1 MNHSSTHIE
10 SNPKTAKPNVP
21 FFAPAIQKKMSV
33 GASNDSYEVEAD
45 IVADKVMKMQDTE
58 KPNFSHSGSLIQKKC
73 THCHEEEERI
83 RKKPLIAPTKQNV
96 SQTGALIQKKCA
108 HCEEE
113 LRRKPL
119 AVSITPLIQRVSSNS
134 GTESVASDGVT
145 SQINSSRGGGS
156 KMDYGTQHFMESR
169 FGTDFSGVRIHT
181 GSQAVQ
187 MSRELNAQ
195 AFTVGNDVYF
205 NDGKY
210 SPNTNSG
217 KHLLAHE
224 LTHTVQQTGGIG
236 RKIQKFDSPEHIA
249 VGDAGGQSFSGNIL
263 LLLHTRDLPNRTS
276 PVSQWSPAMQELFNN
291 GTAQQKRFMQ
301 SGLTYGEV
309 VALSGDFYETA
320 DHLYR
325 APIREVYTLLP
336 LISGHATTQQLE
348 NATGGRYMRLA
359 ERNDSH
365 FSITASGH
373 LNNMQTWKQGHI
385 RAISQAMSGNLDMAY
400 MINASAD
407 HYLTDRFASGHL
419 LTPRTDFSTTGSL
432 SALLHHDIDNQYGVN
447 VTNTRGDS
455 WVAYGDEMWNSAQ
468 NSDNRRFATEAV
480 EASAR
485 DILVY
490 SLYRGTSTPVPTNST
505 LFVAES
511 IVPQI
516 STASPRVTHTFE
528 RLSTAI
534 IQRGVGYLSGAIQEI
549 HDAIGTIGTAI
560 AILIL
565 DARNSCYPA
574 NWIYHNMPDRGM
586 RHLNMIGNILSSIPF
601 NGNNVNNLL
610 TSLTR
615 PLSSF
620 NMDAVLVELAA
631 DITTAIN
638 ARGTIITV
646 TPTEIRNLT
655 LLRLVELLNLSGI
668 ISYNRPPHDLSLE
681 QMRELS

>member
-1 MNHSSTHIE
+1 MNHSPTHTE
-10 SNPKTAKPNVP
+10 SKSKTAKANVP
-21 FFAPAIQKKMSV
+21 FFAPAIQKKLSV
-33 GASNDSYEVEAD
+33 GASNDSYEIEAD
-45 IVADKVMKMQDTE
+45 TVADKVMRMTE
-58 KPNFSHSGSLIQKKC
+58 PA
-73 THCHEEEERI
+73 T
-83 RKKPLIAPTKQNV
+83 QNV

-108 HCEEE
+108 RCEEE
-113 LRRKPL
+113 EEIRKKPMEE
-119 AVSITPLIQRVSSNS
+119 SITLLIQRVENHA
-134 GTESVASDGVT
+134 GGESLASDAVT
-145 SQINSSRGGGS
+145 SQINFSRGGGS
-156 KMDYGTQHFMESR
+156 RMDSNTQHFMESR
-169 FGTDFSGVRIHT
+169 FGTDFSSVRIHT

-187 MSRELNAQ
+187 MSRELSAQ
-195 AFTVGNDVYF
+195 AFTVGNDVFF
-205 NDGKY
+205 NEGKY
-210 SPNTNSG
+210 SPNSDSG

-320 DHLYR
+320 DQLYR
-325 APIREVYTLLP
+325 APIREIYILLP
-336 LISGHATTQQLE
+336 LISGPATTQQLE
-348 NATGGRYMRLA
+348 TATGGRYMRLA

-365 FSITASGH
+365 FSITASGR
-373 LNNMQTWKQGHI
+373 LNNMQNWKQGHI
-385 RAISQAMSGNLDMAY
+385 RAISQAMTGNLDMAY
-400 MINASAD
+400 MTNASAD

-432 SALLHHDIDNQYGVN
+432 NALLHHDIDNQYGVN

-490 SLYRGTSTPVPTNST
+490 SLFRGTSTPVPTNST
-505 LFVAES
+505 HFVAES

-516 STASPRVTHTFE
+516 STASPRVSHTFE
-528 RLSTAI
+528 RLSTALTH
-534 IQRGVGYLSGAIQEI
+534 RADGYISGAIQEVFERI
-549 HDAIGTIGTAI
+549 DSVSRTISNITNRIGRAIS
-560 AILIL
+560 LVIL
-565 DARNSCYPA
+565 DARNTCYPG
-574 NWIYHNMPDRGM
+574 NWTYHNMPDRG
-586 RHLNMIGNILSSIPF
+586 RRNLNIIGAILSSIAL
-601 NGNNVNNLL
+601 NGNINNLL
-610 TSLTR
+610 SGLTR
-615 PLSSF
+615 PLSGF
-620 NMDAVLVELAA
+620 NMDPVLVELAA
-631 DITTAIN
+631 DITTALVAQGAN
-638 ARGTIITV
+638 ITV

-668 ISYNRPPHDLSLE
+668 ISYNRPPHDLSIE
-681 QMRELS
+681 QLRELP